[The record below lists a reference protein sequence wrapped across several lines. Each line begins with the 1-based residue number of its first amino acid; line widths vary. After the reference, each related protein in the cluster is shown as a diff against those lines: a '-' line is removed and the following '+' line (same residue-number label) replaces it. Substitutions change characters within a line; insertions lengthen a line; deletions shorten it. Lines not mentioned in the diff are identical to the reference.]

1 MRQFAVIGDPIEH
14 SLSPI
19 LHGEI
24 FRQLGIDA
32 KYQKFHVSS
41 NSLDSFMSKNTFDGL
56 NVTLPHKEKI
66 IKYLDIIDN
75 TAKKIGSV
83 NTIKI
88 KNQKLIGYNT
98 DTSGFEQSIIKVSF
112 KRKA

>member
-32 KYQKFHVSS
+32 KYEKFHVSS
-41 NSLDSFMSKNTFDGL
+41 NSLDSFMSKNTFGISFYDSVVVFERGSIPL
-56 NVTLPHKEKI
+56 
-66 IKYLDIIDN
+66 
-75 TAKKIGSV
+75 KKAPMTGH
-83 NTIKI
+83 T
-88 KNQKLIGYNT
+88 
-98 DTSGFEQSIIKVSF
+98 
-112 KRKA
+112 